1 MHSLESYRLSRVT
14 GAMLE
19 NPLQRLPLKW
29 EAWNTIA
36 GQLPELSKNRK
47 LRSEVESLPLL
58 DVNGLESHEELRL
71 AHKILAFITSVYVW
85 QDGEGG
91 EVESLP
97 AQIAQPLL
105 SVSEKLGSQPI
116 LTHADLVLCNC
127 IPSTSSNESK
137 CGSFLKDVHRPTFH
151 HSWEAFITLTG
162 ECEIYFAPILQEVMN
177 AIEAQNPLDE
187 ERIAES
193 LENIVQKFLPFRKSL
208 MKFYG
213 KLYPEE
219 FYVHLRPILSG
230 WTCGRLKDK
239 GLVYKTSTHQGKIKD
254 GMSVSNGC
262 PFTNNETCT
271 KSGTGRTCIGA
282 SAAQSISLQTCDA
295 LLQIKHNPEDEE
307 FLRKMQ
313 SYMIKEHRQFL
324 KDLANCS
331 RIRFIANES
340 KSPRLKTAY
349 NDCLQSLWNFRN
361 SHISL
366 VNRFIIEPAKTEA
379 ARIESLKFS
388 GTGGQNLRIF
398 LQRVR
403 DASSSSSV

>member
-14 GAMLE
+14 GAILE

-47 LRSEVESLPLL
+47 LRSEVES
-58 DVNGLESHEELRL
+58 
-71 AHKILAFITSVYVW
+71 
-85 QDGEGG
+85 
-91 EVESLP
+91 SLP

-105 SVSEKLGSQPI
+105 SVSEKLGLQPI

-295 LLQIKHNPEDEE
+295 LLQIKHNPGKQAFFLTDIDFDFYYSPTVYCLLSQATSVSCLDENQTLPKFLSESGTIEFIGTSE
-307 FLRKMQ
+307 FL
-313 SYMIKEHRQFL
+313 
-324 KDLANCS
+324 
-331 RIRFIANES
+331 ES
-340 KSPRLKTAY
+340 SADT
-349 NDCLQSLWNFRN
+349 
-361 SHISL
+361 L
-366 VNRFIIEPAKTEA
+366 VR
-379 ARIESLKFS
+379 
-388 GTGGQNLRIF
+388 
-398 LQRVR
+398 
-403 DASSSSSV
+403 